1 MYTDFEA
8 VCYHLENAAADKS
21 TFPKAVDRARAQ
33 NLLDRLTNKTFVMV
47 MHLMVDLTS
56 GFGTVSVQLQHTHA
70 TILELPD
77 FHQEMKSVLINIQN
91 QSTTF
96 DGVSQGVFP

>member
-1 MYTDFEA
+1 M
-8 VCYHLENAAADKS
+8 
-21 TFPKAVDRARAQ
+21 DRERAQ
-33 NLLDRLTNKTFVMV
+33 NLLDRLTNKTFVVV
-47 MHLMVDLTS
+47 MHLMVDLTT
-56 GFGTVSVQLQHTHA
+56 GFGTVSVKMQHTHA

-96 DGVSQGVFP
+96 IKSFFLNFDGERLVFQTEKEK